1 MTKVSALLLLLLLVA
16 SPLPAEEASLARL
29 IEENS
34 DRVPTVTVVPEY
46 PNDALRD
53 RIEGEVQVCY
63 NVDRKGQPYR
73 VAVRTSTHR
82 IFEKPSKRAVKS
94 SLYVPL
100 EPGEKTSGIKTCR
113 TFRFQLQ
120 PLVDDNLLSLNWA
133 ARSVFDISMTIV
145 IGPTPPGTGVTAAA
159 TDATSS

>member
-1 MTKVSALLLLLLLVA
+1 MTKAKTLLLLLLAGPSL
-16 SPLPAEEASLARL
+16 LAEEASLARL

-34 DRVPTVTVVPEY
+34 DRVPRQTVVPEY
-46 PNDALRD
+46 PEDARRD

-63 NVDRKGQPYR
+63 HVDVKGRPYSI
-73 VAVRTSTHR
+73 AVRRSTNR
-82 IFEKPSKRAVKS
+82 IFERPSKRAVKA

-120 PLVDDNLLSLNWA
+120 PLVDDKLVNLNWA
-133 ARSVFDISMTIV
+133 ARSVFDINMTIV
-145 IGPTPPGTGVTAAA
+145 IGPTPPGTGVIAAA
-159 TDATSS
+159 TDSTSS

>member
-1 MTKVSALLLLLLLVA
+1 MTKASALLLLLLAGPSL
-16 SPLPAEEASLARL
+16 LAEEASLARL

-34 DRVPTVTVVPEY
+34 DRVPSVTVVPEY
-46 PNDALRD
+46 PEDARRD
-53 RIEGEVQVCY
+53 RVEGEVQVCY
-63 NVDRKGQPYR
+63 NIDTKGRPYR

-82 IFEKPSKRAVKS
+82 IFEKPSRRAVKA

-120 PLVDDNLLSLNWA
+120 PLVDDNLA
-133 ARSVFDISMTIV
+133 ARSVLDINMTIV